1 MSRFAIYAYEQ
12 MFGGLYGVNS
22 IAIVEGDYDSAC
34 ETAQEMS
41 FEVMDAYSEIK
52 DNFAEEA
59 DYNGLEEG
67 TEEWYDY
74 IAECRCDNVAYEVY
88 RILDSCTLSDEECEN
103 MFYNDKDAFVEKYCS
118 DDVG

>member
-12 MFGGLYGVNS
+12 MYQGYHGMSS

-34 ETAQEMS
+34 ETAREMS
-41 FEVMDAYSEIK
+41 FEVMDDYSEIE
-52 DNFAEEA
+52 DSFVEDAE
-59 DYNGLEEG
+59 YNGLEEG
-67 TEEWYDY
+67 TEEWDDY

-88 RILDSCTLSDEECEN
+88 RILDSCTLSNEECEN
-103 MFYNDKDAFVEKYCS
+103 MFYNDKDDFIEKYCS